1 MERTRRP
8 AGCISW
14 FSVTTGQNVIQLDHP
29 RTDGF
34 TSFVSNSSIGWQL
47 VFAEGSFMFN
57 PNHCLFIMY
66 NIAVLSTNFMHV
78 ILGQHCVPLTL
89 WRSYCHQYQLY
100 KEENKSKMKS
110 VFTITIMSQR
120 EVTCLLARWCSS
132 AQISKEI
139 KGLSFDLVQSI
150 EDQE

>member
-100 KEENKSKMKS
+100 KEENKAKMKS
-110 VFTITIMSQR
+110 H
-120 EVTCLLARWCSS
+120 
-132 AQISKEI
+132 
-139 KGLSFDLVQSI
+139 
-150 EDQE
+150 